1 MRVLQVHCGYRVPA
15 GEDTVV
21 HAEAALLRER
31 GHQVLQHLVQNPS
44 NPLAAVGNLVVSLHN
59 PSAVRGVLAAAREFR
74 PDVVHVHNTWFTLS
88 GAVVPALDDAGVPV
102 VMTLHNYRLGCISVD
117 LFRDSAVCTRCV
129 GAGPWAGVW
138 HRCYRDSFRLS
149 AVAAAEAAFHSRR
162 GTFDRVSRFVAP
174 SSFMADR
181 LVEMGIPADHLT
193 VKPHFVGDG
202 AARLRPVEQSSRLLF
217 VGRLAAGKGVESLL
231 RAWERMR
238 TSGLELVVV
247 GDGPLSSELRE
258 SAPRGVEFLGWTD
271 RATVLELMR
280 DSRALV
286 FPSEWYE
293 PFGMVLL
300 EAMAAGL
307 PVVVNRVADA
317 AAIVDAHPGLT
328 GIAGDADRLATC
340 LRELVDDDLVRT
352 EGARMR
358 ARYEQCYTPAANGPL
373 LEQVYAD
380 AIAGRAARERSR

>member
-21 HAEAALLRER
+21 HAEAALLRAQ
-31 GHQVLQHLVQNPS
+31 GHEVHQHLVQNPS
-44 NPLAAVGNLVVSLHN
+44 NPLTAVGNLVVSIHN
-59 PSAVRGVLAAAREFR
+59 RSAVRSLMRAVDEFR
-74 PDVVHVHNTWFTLS
+74 PDVAHVHNTWFSLS
-88 GAVVPALDDAGVPV
+88 AAVVPALAAAGVPV

-129 GAGPWAGVW
+129 GAGPWAGVV

-149 AVAAAEAAFHSRR
+149 AVAALEVAHHSHH
-162 GTFDRVSRFVAP
+162 GTFDHVDRFVAP
-174 SSFMADR
+174 SAFMADR
-181 LVEMGIPADHLT
+181 LVEMGVPEHRLV
-193 VKPHFVGDG
+193 VKPHFVDDG
-202 AARLRPVEQSSRLLF
+202 APRSCAVEESPRLLF
-217 VGRLAAGKGVESLL
+217 VGRLAPGKGVESLL

-280 DSRALV
+280 ASRALV

-300 EAMAAGL
+300 EAMAAGM
-307 PVVVNRVADA
+307 PVVANRVADA
-317 AAIVDAHPGLT
+317 ATIVDADPRLVGV
-328 GIAGDADRLATC
+328 AGDADRLAEC
-340 LRELVDDDLVRT
+340 LRELTDDELVRS

-358 ARYEQCYTPAANGPL
+358 ARYEQCYTPAANAPL
-373 LEQVYAD
+373 LEQVYAE
-380 AIAGRAARERSR
+380 ARRTRAER